1 MDHMHA
7 LFSMQAM
14 VRGYHVYKLIWDA
27 PCDNDILPCEREIG
41 NPHDLSSVVV
51 KKGTVVVGHV
61 LRKISTICSI
71 FIH

>member
-1 MDHMHA
+1 MDHMHT
-7 LFSMQAM
+7 LTMQAM

-27 PCDNDILPCEREIG
+27 AACDDDILPCEKEVG
-41 NPHDLSSVVV
+41 NPHDPSSITV
-51 KKGTVVVGHV
+51 KKGTVVVGHM